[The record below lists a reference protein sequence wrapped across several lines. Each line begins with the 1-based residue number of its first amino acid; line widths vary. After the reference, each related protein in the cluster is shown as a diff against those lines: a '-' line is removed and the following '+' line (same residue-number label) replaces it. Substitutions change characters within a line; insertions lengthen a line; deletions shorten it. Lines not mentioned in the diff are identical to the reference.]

1 MCGRF
6 EIHGTL
12 EIIAKIFQIDSMT
25 FDISNPLLNSGGRYE
40 KAELLG
46 VHAM

>member
-1 MCGRF
+1 MHSTF
-6 EIHGTL
+6 

-25 FDISNPLLNSGGRYE
+25 FDTSNPLLNSGGRYE